1 MVEMKIAMIGAGSVG
16 QTLGAALIAK
26 GHDVIIGVRDPGG
39 DALTKAR
46 SNAETLGDWA
56 ARTGGKVGSFA
67 DAARHGEIVFN
78 ATSGGASLEALT
90 AAGAANLK
98 GKVLVDV
105 ANPLD
110 FSQGMPPFLMAQ
122 YAGPTSL
129 AEQIQAA
136 FPDAH
141 VVKAFN
147 TIAAAVMVQPS
158 LVPGDHDLFIAGN
171 DGGAKAAVTEI
182 ANGFGWT
189 HVVDLG
195 DIKGARATESLLP
208 IWVRIWNVTGGFSH
222 NFHLAKT

>member
-1 MVEMKIAMIGAGSVG
+1 MKIAMIGAGSVG
-16 QTLGAALIAK
+16 QTLGAALITR
-26 GHDVIIGVRDPGG
+26 GHDVMIGVRDPGG

-56 ARTGGKVGSFA
+56 ARTKGRVGRFA
-67 DAARHGEIVFN
+67 DAAKHGEVIFN
-78 ATSGGASLEALT
+78 VTSGGASLEALT
-90 AAGAANLK
+90 AAGATNLK

-110 FSQGMPPFLMAQ
+110 FSHGMPPFLMPQ

-136 FPDAH
+136 FPEVY

-158 LVPGDHDLFIAGN
+158 LVPGDHDLFIAG
-171 DGGAKAAVTEI
+171 DDAGKATVTEI
-182 ANGFGWT
+182 AKDFGWQ
-189 HVVDLG
+189 HIVDLG

-222 NFHLAKT
+222 NFHLTKG